1 MSNALT
7 LTQERNL
14 TAVEVRAHVNLIQE
28 VMEAVMKKDTHY
40 GVIPGTQKPTLYKA
54 GTEVLFTTF
63 RIAVEPEV
71 DDLSTPDE
79 IRYRVRAVGRHQI
92 TGIVIGVGIGECS
105 SNEDKYKWR
114 KAVCDEEFDETP
126 ETRKRIKYAK
136 GRDNS
141 HYTVKQIRTEPSDLA
156 NTILKMAKKR
166 AQVDLC
172 LTATAASDIFTQDL
186 EDLPPELR
194 DAADETVT
202 KPPVQKPKRKSENG
216 NGNPATEPQ
225 RKMIFAKLKNAGI
238 PTAIFEDEFGKLD
251 DLMFADVNRALDF
264 IKNFE
269 QVPEGP
275 AYE

>member
-1 MSNALT
+1 MPQPQATHRDHLPGLWHEIFNPLSLRTAQSRGSTMSNALT

-40 GVIPGTQKPTLYKA
+40 GVIPGTQKPTLNKA

-92 TGIVIGVGIGECS
+92 TGIVICVGIGECS

-114 KAVCDEEFDETP
+114 KVVCDEEFDETP

-194 DAADETVT
+194 DAADET
-202 KPPVQKPKRKSENG
+202 RSE
-216 NGNPATEPQ
+216 E
-225 RKMIFAKLKNAGI
+225 
-238 PTAIFEDEFGKLD
+238 
-251 DLMFADVNRALDF
+251 
-264 IKNFE
+264 
-269 QVPEGP
+269 
-275 AYE
+275 